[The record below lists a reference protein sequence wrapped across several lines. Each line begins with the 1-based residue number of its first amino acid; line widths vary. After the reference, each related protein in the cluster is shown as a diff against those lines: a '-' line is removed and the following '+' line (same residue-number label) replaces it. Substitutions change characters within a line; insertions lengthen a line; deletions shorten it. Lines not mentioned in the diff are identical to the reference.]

1 MEKKVALA
9 VDVRLSFLGIYGQST
24 LINEGANINVPQILQ
39 SQQALV
45 CLWSISEKHSN
56 AKSSMVSLHPVNY
69 SQQGMLGFDVK
80 SYEAVVQQ
88 ISERFT
94 EKDPVMGKVRG
105 SKVRDRQEE

>member
-1 MEKKVALA
+1 MGKGTKRSRRLLQAQKALHYLYGGTIGKMVKKATLA
-9 VDVRLSFLGIYGQST
+9 VGVRLSFLGIYGQST

-69 SQQGMLGFDVK
+69 SQEGMLGFDVL
-80 SYEAVVQQ
+80 
-88 ISERFT
+88 
-94 EKDPVMGKVRG
+94 
-105 SKVRDRQEE
+105 